1 MAAYGASRPF
11 RRIPTTALFLIT
23 QQPLGVECRNWSSCP
38 IAVVAY
44 SQSRDLET
52 KRIKRVPVLRDGK
65 LVGIV
70 SSAYL
75 VRALAATKDDPGE
88 WRLQRR
94 PPDSREATHRNI
106 PKKKGKPR
114 ASPVYGASKSISV
127 RQYSRLQRPRP
138 LASQRRQIGG
148 DLADLLGCQAWPR
161 RRALMASSYC
171 APMPG

>member
-94 PPDSREATHRNI
+94 PPDSREASHRKHSEEERQAARI
-106 PKKKGKPR
+106 PGVRRVEEHICP
-114 ASPVYGASKSISV
+114 SV
-127 RQYSRLQRPRP
+127 
-138 LASQRRQIGG
+138 
-148 DLADLLGCQAWPR
+148 
-161 RRALMASSYC
+161 
-171 APMPG
+171 